1 MIIHKAVFDLTIR
14 VVVKCAY
21 PSETHEDAIDAILVR
36 ALQDDIPPDL
46 QTVGF
51 VSAVHAKT
59 ELIHDWEEEK

>member
-1 MIIHKAVFDLTIR
+1 
-14 VVVKCAY
+14 
-21 PSETHEDAIDAILVR
+21 
-36 ALQDDIPPDL
+36 LQDDIPPDL